1 MRDKLANWE
10 AFLHAQEDINPLVRM
25 AVGHY
30 QFEAIHPFTDGNGRT
45 GRLLY
50 LVERGL
56 LSQPT
61 LYLSGHINRTR
72 HDYYRLLLDV
82 TTSERWGDWILYML
96 KAIRETA
103 AWTSSKVRATDGLC
117 LSKATMRH
125 WCTRGAQG
133 GA

>member
-10 AFLHAQEDINPLVRM
+10 AFLHAQEDVDPLVRM

-30 QFEAIHPFTDGNGRT
+30 QFEAIHPLTDGNGRT
-45 GRLLY
+45 GRVLNLLY

-72 HDYYRLLLDV
+72 HDYY
-82 TTSERWGDWILYML
+82 LYSL
-96 KAIRETA
+96 T
-103 AWTSSKVRATDGLC
+103 
-117 LSKATMRH
+117 
-125 WCTRGAQG
+125 
-133 GA
+133 